1 MFLALYNA
9 LSPTKCLFRSS
20 PFDPIQAPLFSYPS
34 TYGEH
39 NHAFPTHRSSCS
51 SPVYFSD
58 YWPVLEEIQNLCR
71 NFSAFAPNL
80 RYMMEDGDTFGGTF
94 STNRRLSYFNHSN
107 DSEELPCGFFKKF
120 PISNSDRIEMENCNG
135 VVVVSAI
142 FDDHDKIRQPKGLG
156 SKTLDNLQLMV
167 DPLLLIHTLVVA
179 ENVDMAIPKHPFF
192 IHTMEEAM
200 ATARWKKWWDVESLQ
215 RQMETYCKNGLQPW
229 SSNKPYPTD
238 VPNTAIIL
246 RKHGLSN
253 NLFSCLLYNEL
264 EAFNPRDQLPFAYVR
279 DLMSPKLKLNMFEEE
294 VLEQIA
300 AEYRHN
306 LKRVRSSIRDEES
319 YTTQRTKRARS
330 DLIVNSSCC
339 SRCQNYLSEVW
350 DEAHK

>member
-1 MFLALYNA
+1 MKVMMLIYVLA
-9 LSPTKCLFRSS
+9 
-20 PFDPIQAPLFSYPS
+20 
-34 TYGEH
+34 
-39 NHAFPTHRSSCS
+39 
-51 SPVYFSD
+51 
-58 YWPVLEEIQNLCR
+58 
-71 NFSAFAPNL
+71 
-80 RYMMEDGDTFGGTF
+80 
-94 STNRRLSYFNHSN
+94 
-107 DSEELPCGFFKKF
+107 
-120 PISNSDRIEMENCNG
+120 
-135 VVVVSAI
+135 
-142 FDDHDKIRQPKGLG
+142 
-156 SKTLDNLQLMV
+156 
-167 DPLLLIHTLVVA
+167 
-179 ENVDMAIPKHPFF
+179 
-192 IHTMEEAM
+192 
-200 ATARWKKWWDVESLQ
+200 
-215 RQMETYCKNGLQPW
+215 
-229 SSNKPYPTD
+229 D

-306 LKRVRSSIRDEES
+306 QKRVRSSIRDEES